1 MIRDSP
7 IYPRDMRIKL
17 NMSAAGDTEEQ
28 RMKTEG
34 GLEEKGGTHPSP
46 PHTHKELVHPLL
58 SLNAQKQAW
67 GATSTALSRC
77 LMNRMDRIPKLNLV
91 LILGM
96 LVHLTAVG
104 PGCLV
109 KHQSTCCCEGIF
121 LCVTNI

>member
-1 MIRDSP
+1 
-7 IYPRDMRIKL
+7 
-17 NMSAAGDTEEQ
+17 
-28 RMKTEG
+28 MKTEG
-34 GLEEKGGTHPSP
+34 GWGRREARIPP
-46 PHTHKELVHPLL
+46 PHTHTQELVHPLH

-67 GATSTALSRC
+67 GATCAALSRC

-91 LILGM
+91 LILGV
-96 LVHLTAVG
+96 LVHLAAVG

>member
-34 GLEEKGGTHPSP
+34 GAGGEGRHASLP
-46 PHTHKELVHPLL
+46 PTHTHKELVHPLR
-58 SLNAQKQAW
+58 SLNAETSMV
-67 GATSTALSRC
+67 ATSAALSRR

-91 LILGM
+91 LILGV